1 MLGKGKALRDIF
13 RLLWRQST
21 TKKQLRG
28 NYYLNTERESHSKIM
43 TDSELKAQDLGNC
56 YDDSPQK
63 PCYTGFMIASYL
75 AIWCLAQWHC
85 SLTQMVLTTQK
96 LPQNMPQT
104 DCSTSFPT
112 IKLVLEE
119 FLLHCIFAGRPSTFC
134 MYDIEK
140 QNNRPAPRTPQK
152 NIFTDKVHMS
162 LHTFW
167 DCVAFWNRFI
177 RLTTSRNLR
186 KPSMRLS
193 SKETGV
199 LFLSAWGSLRWE
211 NGSTRKRA
219 FQ

>member
-21 TKKQLRG
+21 TEKQLRG

-56 YDDSPQK
+56 YDDSLQK

-85 SLTQMVLTTQK
+85 SLTQMVLTTRK

-119 FLLHCIFAGRPSTFC
+119 FLLATALYFCWAPEHFLHVRYRKTEQPPSPPYPPKKHFH
-134 MYDIEK
+134 
-140 QNNRPAPRTPQK
+140 R
-152 NIFTDKVHMS
+152 
-162 LHTFW
+162 
-167 DCVAFWNRFI
+167 
-177 RLTTSRNLR
+177 
-186 KPSMRLS
+186 
-193 SKETGV
+193 
-199 LFLSAWGSLRWE
+199 
-211 NGSTRKRA
+211 
-219 FQ
+219 